1 MIGQQGS
8 SVLKDH
14 SQYTARAIQTASPG
28 QLVVMLY
35 DGLIRFLGQ
44 SKAAMERQDM
54 GEAGLKMSRAQ
65 AIVTE
70 LRCSLDL
77 TRGPIAENLAQIYD
91 WTADEMMG
99 ARLEA
104 NPQRIGRLVEMM
116 GELRDAWAQIAATE
130 KPQVESDRPV
140 IGVNLAG

>member
-8 SVLKDH
+8 SVLKDS

-44 SKAAMERQDM
+44 SKAAMERRDM

-77 TRGPIAENLAQIYD
+77 TRGPIAENLAKIYD

-99 ARLEA
+99 ARMESD
-104 NPQRIGRLVEMM
+104 PQRVARLIGLL
-116 GELRDAWAQIAATE
+116 GELRDAWAQIASTP
-130 KPQVESDRPV
+130 KPQVEIDRPV
-140 IGVNLAG
+140 VGVNLAG

>member
-1 MIGQQGS
+1 M
-8 SVLKDH
+8 LKDS

-35 DGLIRFLGQ
+35 DGLLRFLNQ
-44 SKAAMERQDM
+44 SKAAMERRDL

-77 TRGPIAENLAQIYD
+77 TRGPIAENLARIYD

-99 ARLEA
+99 ARLE
-104 NPQRIGRLVEMM
+104 NDPKRIARLVSML
-116 GELRDAWAQIAATE
+116 GELRDAWAQIASTE
-130 KPQVESDRPV
+130 KPQVETSRPV
-140 IGVNLAG
+140 VGVNLAG